1 MEINQV
7 KPLWTMKRA
16 IKVMA
21 PVFGLV
27 SSIILSSQLP
37 NFCLHW
43 SYFGYFYFLEYDMCT
58 FHCAVLPSWGAL
70 GIIHI
75 EEMIARQ
82 QCVPT
87 QRTQLL
93 ILEGGW
99 RSGIFEKT
107 MKPPSFSHVIFFWI
121 LLSTA
126 FIFQQISKVCT
137 TFESW
142 DTILP
147 GPSGFGTP
155 AALKNLFI

>member
-1 MEINQV
+1 MLPVLIFGIRVYWYLLYLCTIWV
-7 KPLWTMKRA
+7 KKRYFPEKYFPGPNSIWQLWLLLIM
-16 IKVMA
+16 
-21 PVFGLV
+21 L
-27 SSIILSSQLP
+27 
-37 NFCLHW
+37 
-43 SYFGYFYFLEYDMCT
+43 FYC
-58 FHCAVLPSWGAL
+58 VLFW
-70 GIIHI
+70 
-75 EEMIARQ
+75 
-82 QCVPT
+82 